1 MPLSFRLV
9 SDPLPPVLEAL
20 SIDTGRNFGV
30 GVGALDVNGDGTPEI
45 LVGAWTEG
53 DGAAYV
59 LFISGQSNPPCVD
72 DPDYTDVEGYRC
84 SAWACEESAC
94 DCGSAS
100 SNWPDI
106 WSTPDQAVLIASCP
120 LSCGT
125 CSPTGTVVAY
135 NKIAA
140 ADVGGTYRFGT
151 TVEVKLGG
159 KKKLCVYVLCVLA
172 TDRLLAKE
180 PVFHE
185 CMI

>member
-1 MPLSFRLV
+1 VPLSFRLV

-20 SIDTGRNFGV
+20 SIDAGSNFGV
-30 GVGALDVNGDGTPEI
+30 GVGALDVNGNGTPEI
-45 LVGAWTEG
+45 LVGAWGEG
-53 DGAAYV
+53 YGAAYV

-100 SNWPDI
+100 SNWPGI

-140 ADVGGTYRFGT
+140 ADVGSTTYQFGT

-159 KKKLCVYVLCVLA
+159 RKSYACMFCVCWRP
-172 TDRLLAKE
+172 TDCSQKNLFSMNA
-180 PVFHE
+180 
-185 CMI
+185 